1 MIEQQAR
8 VVEIKEGKLL
18 LQVQRQSACGSCSA
32 SKGCGTSV
40 LSNIVGQKF
49 SRLQADN
56 NINASVGDMVVV
68 ALPEKALVRASVVMY
83 IIPVFGMF
91 VFALLADYFLD
102 ATEGHDLLI
111 ALSAIAGLLSGSII
125 SRGYFSRRSSS
136 EQFSPVVIRKVIS
149 VC

>member
-8 VVEIKEGKLL
+8 VVEIKEGKLF

-56 NINASVGDMVVV
+56 SINASVPQGCVS
-68 ALPEKALVRASVVMY
+68 AAAPCKNLSKKRPILQ
-83 IIPVFGMF
+83 
-91 VFALLADYFLD
+91 
-102 ATEGHDLLI
+102 HI
-111 ALSAIAGLLSGSII
+111 AIMIK
-125 SRGYFSRRSSS
+125 RMTKD
-136 EQFSPVVIRKVIS
+136 ENT
-149 VC
+149 